1 MLNSVTCG
9 PAATVLFCVST
20 TLSPIVH
27 LAVRSPPGPSV
38 ATEAWMV
45 SLVPKLVIGMPMR
58 LSAPMALPR
67 STVLTVRAVAA
78 GAGAGAGAG
87 VVVSAG
93 AATVALAGG
102 VVAVS
107 SAAFFLQP
115 ATASVA
121 NSAAAIARC
130 SVWRFIGCL

>member
-9 PAATVLFCVST
+9 PAATVLSWVST

-45 SLVPKLVIGMPMR
+45 SLVPKLVIGMAMR

-67 STVLTVRAVAA
+67 STVLTASAVAA
-78 GAGAGAGAG
+78 GAGAGAG
-87 VVVSAG
+87 VVSAG
-93 AATVALAGG
+93 AAMVALAGG

-121 NSAAAIARC
+121 NSAAAIAR
-130 SVWRFIGCL
+130 